1 MDTLARWAGY
11 LTIAG
16 GALMALILVVL
27 TVSPDSPVTYAFI
40 AVIPLLGAGVLGL
53 YQRTGSA
60 VGQLGRGSAWLT
72 ALGLTGMLV
81 VAVYGLATNQFS
93 TDPNAPDPLEPLF
106 IVTSFA
112 WLGGST
118 VFAAALVRA
127 RALSL
132 PGAWLVLAGAAG
144 GLLVSILGGQN
155 PPPWTYLVFAW
166 YGVGWVV
173 LGYAATRLAVHSA
186 G

>member
-60 VGQLGRGSAWLT
+60 VGQLGRGSAWLS
-72 ALGLTGMLV
+72 ALGGLGLLLV
-81 VAVYGLATNQFS
+81 AAYAIATNQLDS
-93 TDPNAPDPLEPLF
+93 GQTGPDPLWPF
-106 IVTSFA
+106 WIVTF
-112 WLGGST
+112 
-118 VFAAALVRA
+118 
-127 RALSL
+127 
-132 PGAWLVLAGAAG
+132 GAWMGGNVGVAGAPIPG
-144 GLLVSILGGQN
+144 
-155 PPPWTYLVFAW
+155 
-166 YGVGWVV
+166 
-173 LGYAATRLAVHSA
+173 
-186 G
+186 